1 MEWYFYLI
9 IALVVLFIP
18 YYIISIITYNHLI
31 PRGVEKPLNE
41 CDLTNT
47 QYKPYIKDLYSDMA
61 YMEKLEYEEISIKA
75 FDGITLKANY
85 YNNNSHKTAILI
97 HGYKAT
103 PLNNF
108 STSGKYLLDM
118 GFNLLMIYQRTHGKS
133 DGKYITFSKK
143 EGLDLLEWINYVD
156 SNKKINEIILYGVSM
171 GASTLMSISNKIY
184 SDKVRLLIFESGFIK
199 MSRMIKDSLK
209 RKNKLLL
216 LFYPLVK
223 IHCLFFA
230 HFRIS
235 GYDISKRLK
244 ECSYK
249 SIFIHGKEDRLIN
262 YKDTIHAFDNKK
274 NNKEL
279 LLIDGA
285 GPNMCN
291 LYNKEIIEEKIKE
304 ILKEK
309 A

>member
-47 QYKPYIKDLYSDMA
+47 QYKPYISNLYKDMEDMS
-61 YMEKLEYEEISIKA
+61 KLEYEEINLKT
-75 FDGITLKANY
+75 FDGITLRANY
-85 YNNNSHKTAILI
+85 YNNNSNKTAILI

-108 STSGKYLLDM
+108 STSGKYLLKM
-118 GFNLLMIYQRTHGKS
+118 GYNLLMIYQRTHGKS
-133 DGKYITFSKK
+133 DGKHITFSKK

-156 SNKKINEIILYGVSM
+156 SNKKIDEIILYGVSM
-171 GASTLMSISNKIY
+171 GSSTLMTISDKIY

-209 RKNKLLL
+209 RKNKMLL
-216 LFYPLVK
+216 LFYPFVK
-223 IHCLFFA
+223 IHSLFLA
-230 HFRIS
+230 HFWIS
-235 GYDISKRLK
+235 SYDISKHL
-244 ECSYK
+244 ENCDYK
-249 SIFIHGKEDRLIN
+249 ALFIHGKEDRLIN
-262 YKDTIHAFDNKK
+262 YKDTIHAFDKK
-274 NNKEL
+274 KDNKEL

-285 GPNMCN
+285 GHNMCN
-291 LYNKEIIEEKIKE
+291 LYDDGKIKEKIKE
-304 ILKEK
+304 MTK
-309 A
+309 

>member
-9 IALVVLFIP
+9 IALVIIFIP
-18 YYIISIITYNHLI
+18 YYILSIITYKNLI

-41 CDLTNT
+41 CDLSNT
-47 QYKPYIKDLYSDMA
+47 QYKPYISNLYNDMD
-61 YMEKLEYEEISIKA
+61 YMSKIDYEEITIDS
-75 FDGITLKANY
+75 FDGLKLKANY
-85 YNNNSHKTAILI
+85 YKNKNNSTKLAILI

-108 STSGKYLLDM
+108 STSGKYLLNM
-118 GFNLLMIYQRTHGKS
+118 GYNLVMIYQRTHGKS

-143 EGLDLLEWINYVD
+143 EGLDLLEWINYF
-156 SNKKINEIILYGVSM
+156 NKKENISEIILYGVSM
-171 GASTLMSISNKIY
+171 GSSTLMSISDKININKI
-184 SDKVRLLIFESGFIK
+184 KLLIFESGFIK

-223 IHCLFFA
+223 IHALVFA

-235 GYDISKRLK
+235 GFDISKRLK
-244 ECSYK
+244 NCNYK
-249 SIFIHGKEDRLIN
+249 ALFIHGKEDRLIK
-262 YKDTIHAFDNKK
+262 YSDTVHAYNNKLD
-274 NNKEL
+274 NKEL

-285 GPNMCN
+285 GHNMCN
-291 LYNKEIIEEKIKE
+291 LYNKEAIEGKIKE
-304 ILKEK
+304 MTK
-309 A
+309 

>member
-1 MEWYFYLI
+1 MEWYFILI
-9 IALVVLFIP
+9 IVLVVLFIP
-18 YYIISIITYNHLI
+18 YYILSIITYKNLI

-47 QYKPYIKDLYSDMA
+47 QYKPYISNLYNDMD
-61 YMEKLEYEEISIKA
+61 YMQKLEYEEISIPS
-75 FDGITLKANY
+75 FDGLTLKANY
-85 YNNNSHKTAILI
+85 YKNKNNDSSKVAILI

-108 STSGKYLLDM
+108 STIGRYLMDM
-118 GFNLLMIYQRTHGKS
+118 GYNLVMIYQRTHGKS

-143 EGLDLLEWINYVD
+143 EGIDLGLWISYFELKEDV
-156 SNKKINEIILYGVSM
+156 KEILLYGVSM
-171 GASTLMSISNKIY
+171 GSSTLMSISNTLSGDKI
-184 SDKVRLLIFESGFIK
+184 KLLVFESGFIK

-223 IHCLFFA
+223 VHALILA

-235 GYDISKRLK
+235 GYDISKKLK
-244 ECSYK
+244 NCDYK
-249 SIFIHGKEDRLIN
+249 ALFIHGKEDKLIN
-262 YKDTIHAFDNKK
+262 YKDTVHAYNNKE

-285 GPNMCN
+285 GHNMCN
-291 LYNKEIIEEKIKE
+291 LYNKDVIMKKIEEMTK
-304 ILKEK
+304 
-309 A
+309 